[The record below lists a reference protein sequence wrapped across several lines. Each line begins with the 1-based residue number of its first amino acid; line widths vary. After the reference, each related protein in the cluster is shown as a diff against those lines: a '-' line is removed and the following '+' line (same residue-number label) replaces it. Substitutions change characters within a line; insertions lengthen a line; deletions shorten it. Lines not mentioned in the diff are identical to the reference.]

1 MFQLKKNNNKSVL
14 ISTIAQY
21 PIIKVNS
28 TFYLV
33 IASVVPGMNYKK
45 KKNNL
50 VLINAFLGIVV
61 ICTCIFHT
69 KVSSPLERHYF
80 ETQILSKSRKQ
91 NHNKGWYSR
100 SIYDCIRKF

>member
-1 MFQLKKNNNKSVL
+1 MNNNKWVM

-21 PIIKVNS
+21 PIIKINS

-33 IASVVPGMNYKK
+33 IASVGPGMNYMYMKEEKK

-61 ICTCIFHT
+61 ICTCIF
-69 KVSSPLERHYF
+69 L
-80 ETQILSKSRKQ
+80 QKSVVHWRDTFLK
-91 NHNKGWYSR
+91 HKY
-100 SIYDCIRKF
+100 